1 MLFHENRFFFFEEFA
16 VVLRVALIRDRNW
29 KLTEST
35 NRSFGQKGEEE
46 NDAGVGI
53 EEERGE
59 VFVGQ
64 VE

>member
-1 MLFHENRFFFFEEFA
+1 MTGIGSNRKHE
-16 VVLRVALIRDRNW
+16 
-29 KLTEST
+29 
-35 NRSFGQKGEEE
+35 SFGQKGEEE